1 MAINQFGYAGGI
13 TSLFIVALAY
23 LCASVF
29 LTRYITSRRI
39 EPLLQGIVFFA
50 VGSSWLG
57 VLFGFLYALRGETL
71 GKVAVIRIWG
81 WAPAVIATVWVY
93 LVLSTIKPRF
103 KLIGVLI
110 CGVLNIIYLYLVYA
124 NTDQY
129 STYQIVG
136 GVPDSSLTGLASL
149 FLFIH
154 ILIIILVVA
163 ITYLWIGFKSETPSV
178 RLQGKVVGIAVLI
191 FASFAILDSAVLLQS
206 VLFIIV
212 VRAMLIIS
220 IFFVY
225 LGFTLPEWLRERF
238 IK

>member
-13 TSLFIVALAY
+13 TSLFIVVLAY

-29 LTRYITSRRI
+29 LTRFITNRRL

-103 KLIGVLI
+103 KLIGLLI
-110 CGVLNIIYLYLVYA
+110 CGILNIIYLYFVYA
-124 NTDQY
+124 NTDKY

-136 GVPDSSLTGLASL
+136 GVPDSSLTGLATL

-163 ITYLWIGFKSETPSV
+163 TTYLWIGFKSETPSV

-191 FASFAILDSAVLLQS
+191 FASFAILDSAILFPS
-206 VLFIIV
+206 VLFMIV
-212 VRAMLIIS
+212 VRAILIIS

>member
-103 KLIGVLI
+103 KLIGLLI
-110 CGVLNIIYLYLVYA
+110 CGVLNIIYLYFVYV

-136 GVPDSSLTGLASL
+136 GVPDSSLTGLATL

-163 ITYLWIGFKSETPSV
+163 TTYLWIGFKSEAPSV

-206 VLFIIV
+206 VLVIIV
-212 VRAMLIIS
+212 VRTILIIS

-225 LGFTLPEWLRERF
+225 LGFTLPKWLQERF